1 MEIKIGGVGTLDR
14 QTPQISFFMLPVV
27 SSSLLPRKDQYFLS
41 PSPEEN
47 VAMWFYLDGL
57 MAGKVI
63 EMRIFQ
69 LRGLLDCISILF
81 QIPDSIV
88 LLSTQRQCGDMPS
101 KNKLFF
107 YY

>member
-1 MEIKIGGVGTLDR
+1 
-14 QTPQISFFMLPVV
+14 MLPVV

-63 EMRIFQ
+63 DMGIFQ
-69 LRGLLDCISILF
+69 LRNVLECISILF
-81 QIPDSIV
+81 QMPDSIV
-88 LLSTQRQCGDMPS
+88 LLSTRGNVELCLQKIS
-101 KNKLFF
+101 YFF
-107 YY
+107 IIKVFIS